1 MGRWFVLAAV
11 LASGL
16 SFAPPAGAQSTDT
29 RNRAVIVLDASKSMN
44 DDAGNGG
51 TRLAAAKKA
60 VGTLVDRLPE
70 GVPLGLRVY
79 GSKVSEASRAEGC
92 RDTELTV
99 PVGPLDKAALRGKV
113 DALEGKGRTPIGNSL
128 LAVPDD
134 LGSAEGRRSV
144 VLVTDGGDNCAPPSP
159 CKAAEQVAKRG
170 VDLSISVVGFQV
182 NDRVRKQ
189 LRCIAEAGGGS
200 YVDVDDADKLGDE
213 LLALLARAFRSYE
226 PSGTKVTGGA
236 TREQAAGLGSG
247 LFLDVLPQDNSER
260 WYSID
265 VPEGRRAIVS
275 ATAIPPRDSSGPGA
289 FQVKLFGPDSDR
301 YLAFESKLLE
311 DPGRHGIFGSTLT
324 QNVRTRP
331 GDPPGRYAV
340 SVSLDATGGGFD
352 TDVPVEIGVQL
363 VKPGETLGMAR
374 EAGQLATPTPT
385 PTATATAAKT
395 SPVVRASEDSGALKG
410 WLLVAGLG
418 VLGIA
423 IGLLA
428 GAVLSRKAA
437 A

>member
-1 MGRWFVLAAV
+1 MLSRLA
-11 LASGL
+11 LAL
-16 SFAPPAGAQSTDT
+16 LLALWLAPAAWAQSTDT

-51 TRLAAAKKA
+51 TRLDAAKQA

-99 PVGPLDKAALRGKV
+99 PVGPLDKAALTDTV
-113 DALEGKGRTPIGNSL
+113 NALEGKGRTPIGNSL

-134 LGSAEGRRSV
+134 LGSAEGQRSV
-144 VLVTDGGDNCAPPSP
+144 VLVTDGGDNCAPPDP
-159 CKAAEQVAKRG
+159 CKAAERVAKRG

-182 NDRVRKQ
+182 NDRVRAQ

-226 PSGTKVTGGA
+226 PTGTEVTGGA
-236 TREQAAGLGSG
+236 SREQAVGLGSG

-260 WYSID
+260 WYSVD
-265 VPEGRRAIVS
+265 VPEGSRAVIS
-275 ATAIPPRDSSGPGA
+275 ATAIPPRTSAGSGA
-289 FQVKLFGPDSDR
+289 FQMKLYPPGEGGETASESQLLRDPR
-301 YLAFESKLLE
+301 YR
-311 DPGRHGIFGSTLT
+311 DIYGSTLT
-324 QNVRTRP
+324 HNVRTSP
-331 GDPPGRYAV
+331 GGPAGKWLV
-340 SVSLDATGGGFD
+340 STKLDATGGGFD

-363 VKPGETLGMAR
+363 LKPGETLGMTR
-374 EAGQLATPTPT
+374 EAGELATPTPS
-385 PTATATAAKT
+385 PAATAVAQTPPDA
-395 SPVVRASEDSGALKG
+395 SPPDNDDSGLTG
-410 WLLVAGLG
+410 WLLV
-418 VLGIA
+418 LGIGVA
-423 IGLLA
+423 GIVVGLLA
-428 GAVLSRKAA
+428 AAVLSRRAA
-437 A
+437 T

>member
-1 MGRWFVLAAV
+1 
-11 LASGL
+11 
-16 SFAPPAGAQSTDT
+16 
-29 RNRAVIVLDASKSMN
+29 MN

-99 PVGPLDKAALRGKV
+99 PVGPLDKAALRAKV

-213 LLALLARAFRSYE
+213 LLALARARV
-226 PSGTKVTGGA
+226 PVLRADRDQGHGRGDPRAGDGA
-236 TREQAAGLGSG
+236 R
-247 LFLDVLPQDNSER
+247 
-260 WYSID
+260 
-265 VPEGRRAIVS
+265 RRAV
-275 ATAIPPRDSSGPGA
+275 PRHA
-289 FQVKLFGPDSDR
+289 
-301 YLAFESKLLE
+301 A
-311 DPGRHGIFGSTLT
+311 PGRLRALVLDRRARGPSRDRVGDRDPAARLERARRLPG
-324 QNVRTRP
+324 QAVRARRGALP
-331 GDPPGRYAV
+331 RRSSPSCSRIRV
-340 SVSLDATGGGFD
+340 ATGSS
-352 TDVPVEIGVQL
+352 
-363 VKPGETLGMAR
+363 AR
-374 EAGQLATPTPT
+374 
-385 PTATATAAKT
+385 
-395 SPVVRASEDSGALKG
+395 R
-410 WLLVAGLG
+410 
-418 VLGIA
+418 
-423 IGLLA
+423 
-428 GAVLSRKAA
+428 
-437 A
+437 